1 MAQVNFWLLFLL
13 LHLALPGAGKRDAL
27 ALLDACRTALGLL
40 FGFLITLEVGLH
52 KRIGLGVQ
60 LGVGLGLDLD
70 AFGRQ
75 KVNHGGHAKVE
86 FTGDFAQAY
95 GFG

>member
-1 MAQVNFWLLFLL
+1 MTQINLRLLFFL
-13 LHLALPGAGKRDAL
+13 LHLALSGAGKSDAF
-27 ALLDACRTALGLL
+27 ALLDARRTALGLL
-40 FGFLITLEVGLH
+40 LGFLVTLEVGLH
-52 KRIGLGVQ
+52 KRIGLRVQ
-60 LGVGLGLDLD
+60 LGVGFGLDLD

-86 FTGDFAQAY
+86 FAGDFAQAY